1 MAKHKCSIWLQYTA
15 FYMFSKQSFLC
26 NTKVRSLVTWA
37 SWGSEIVHKNKSL
50 FGIKHL
56 YAYCTKNLV
65 MWIFHSQLLQ
75 NLYAMNVSMS
85 KHSIHQMNSLV
96 PGR

>member
-1 MAKHKCSIWLQYTA
+1 
-15 FYMFSKQSFLC
+15 
-26 NTKVRSLVTWA
+26 
-37 SWGSEIVHKNKSL
+37 VHKNKSL

-65 MWIFHSQLLQ
+65 MWVFHTQLLQ
-75 NLYAMNVSMS
+75 NLYTVKISMS
-85 KHSIHQMNSLV
+85 KPFIHQMNSLV